1 MVELNMIFLSFYIF
15 QILYNKALITFMM
28 FKNFFF
34 LSIYSRFQ
42 HLNAEASPV

>member
-15 QILYNKALITFMM
+15 QILYNKALITFMI
-28 FKNFFF
+28 FKIFF